1 MGGPACLVCYRNFLK
16 GSERRTTVPLLGGCW
31 DLTFTW
37 CCKTDSTIETTASL
51 TIRTSVV
58 GQALTAWMISA
69 STSFRRSS
77 FSGRLT
83 GEGALGCSLND
94 CPSYVV
100 GFSPSVPYS
109 EKSIIDLFGEQNY
122 CGV

>member
-16 GSERRTTVPLLGGCW
+16 GSERRTTVPLRGGCS
-31 DLTFTW
+31 DLTFRW

-83 GEGALGCSLND
+83 GEGGLGCSLND
-94 CPSYVV
+94 CSSYVV
-100 GFSPSVPYS
+100 SLGPSVS
-109 EKSIIDLFGEQNY
+109 HCEELIIDLLGKQDN
-122 CGV
+122 CRV